1 MSRGVVVD
9 VGGTST
15 RVAAHRDGRIAGDVV
30 DFPTPSPHGTQ
41 RSVAE
46 CRDELFDTIARHA
59 ARLRGTGD
67 EAGDGDGDEIGV
79 SFGAVLSRSG
89 IVRDASVLWSRPCQ
103 GFDVHAALRARF
115 PATRISILNDVAAA
129 AWHYRASGRFALV
142 TVSTGVAFKVFDAA
156 LPADRRVLVD
166 AEGLGGESGHAP
178 VGPVPL
184 GPVRALGQAA
194 ADGDPAALAE
204 LERLGLPWC
213 ACGAVADL
221 CAYASGPGAVRLA
234 AGLARREP
242 DRYAASALAALA
254 ADPSRI
260 ETAALA
266 TAAAQGDA
274 FTAQVLRESTA
285 PLAARILQ
293 LCADL
298 GLSRVL
304 IVGGFAHGVGA
315 PWLAALREGIRA
327 LAVDGG
333 WFRDWTPRQ
342 LDELVSL
349 PPDSGLASL
358 AGMAAYLAERSR
370 ERDLGLV
377 RLAVKP
383 VGEPSLVLVSAPR
396 PACGREQFLLR
407 PRYAGIC
414 GTDLQILRGE
424 RGCEPGVP
432 GHECVAEVVEV
443 GDAVDGLAVGD
454 TVTLNPNNPLDDEE
468 KIGHNRDGVFGEL
481 LRFDRGMLRRG
492 QVIRLSTPAEP
503 RSVLLEPLAAVVRAQ
518 DLTGAAAPAKRVLVV
533 GGGVTGLLHLMV
545 AARRGATD
553 VFLASRSADT
563 RKRAL
568 ALGLCRPE
576 RVLPLGSALAE
587 AIRRQTDGD
596 GVDTAIVAVGG
607 GAGPAVLESV
617 WPALA
622 QGGAVHLFGGFPADA
637 AIPVGGGAVSSAL
650 EIRAGART
658 VRTMTPAGRS
668 AWITGSRGGLHDDF
682 LTAHRYC
689 HDSDGTPLAV
699 EKLISH
705 LIRLDELPA
714 VAAELAGRGTVGGQP
729 AARVV
734 IDFDPARTATGAGR

>member
-15 RVAAHRDGRIAGDVV
+15 RVTAHRDGRIVGDVV
-30 DFPTPSPHGTQ
+30 EFPTPSPRTTQ
-41 RSVAE
+41 RSVTE
-46 CRDELFDTIARHA
+46 CRDELFDTIAGHA
-59 ARLRGTGD
+59 ARFRGTGEGGVD
-67 EAGDGDGDEIGV
+67 EVGV

-103 GFDVHAALRARF
+103 GFDVRAALRARF
-115 PATRISILNDVAAA
+115 PTSGISILNDVAAA
-129 AWHYRASGRFALV
+129 AWHYRALGRFALV
-142 TVSTGVAFKVFDAA
+142 TVSTGVAFKVFDAD

-178 VGPVPL
+178 VGPTSPGPL
-184 GPVRALGQAA
+184 RALGQAA
-194 ADGDPAALAE
+194 AGGDPAAAAE

-234 AGLARREP
+234 AGFARREP
-242 DRYAASALAALA
+242 DRYAASALAGLA
-254 ADPSRI
+254 PDPSRI
-260 ETAALA
+260 ETVALA
-266 TAAAQGDA
+266 AAAAQGDA
-274 FTAQVLRESTA
+274 FTAQVLYASTA

-315 PWLAALREGIRA
+315 PWVTALREGIRG

-333 WFRDWTPRQ
+333 WFRDWTSRR

-349 PPDSGLASL
+349 PPDAGLAPL
-358 AGMAAYLAERSR
+358 AGMAAYMAERSR
-370 ERDLGLV
+370 ERGPGLV

-424 RGCEPGVP
+424 RGCEPGIP

-454 TVTLNPNNPLDDEE
+454 TVTLNPNNPLDDDE
-468 KIGHNRDGVFGEL
+468 KIGHNRDGVFGEI

-492 QVIRLSTPAEP
+492 QVIRLPGPAEP

-518 DLTGAAAPAKRVLVV
+518 DLTGAVASGRRVLVI

-553 VFLASRSADT
+553 VFLASRSAGT

-568 ALGLCRPE
+568 SLGLCRPT

-587 AIRRQTDGD
+587 AIRRETNGD
-596 GVDTAIVAVGG
+596 GVDTAVVAVGG
-607 GAGPAVLESV
+607 GAGPAVLESLL
-617 WPALA
+617 PALA
-622 QGGAVHLFGGFPADA
+622 PGGVVHLFGGFPADA
-637 AIPVGGGAVSSAL
+637 AIPVGEGAVSPAL
-650 EIRAGART
+650 EIRAGARA
-658 VRTMTPAGRS
+658 VRTVTPAGRT

-689 HDSDGTPLAV
+689 HDGDGTRLAV

-714 VAAELAGRGTVGGQP
+714 VAAELADRGTVDGQP

-734 IDFDPARTATGAGR
+734 IDFEPARPATGADR